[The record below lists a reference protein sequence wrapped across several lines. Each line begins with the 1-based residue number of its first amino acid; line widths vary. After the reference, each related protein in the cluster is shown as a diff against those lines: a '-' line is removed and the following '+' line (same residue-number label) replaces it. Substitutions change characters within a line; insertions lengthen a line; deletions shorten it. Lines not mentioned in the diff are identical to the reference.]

1 MSDRTEVLLRIQAA
15 SARRVEAVVR
25 SHDGDAPAQQN
36 DTISRD
42 SDARCRAR

>member
-25 SHDGDAPAQQN
+25 WHDGDAPVRSKA
-36 DTISRD
+36 TR
-42 SDARCRAR
+42 